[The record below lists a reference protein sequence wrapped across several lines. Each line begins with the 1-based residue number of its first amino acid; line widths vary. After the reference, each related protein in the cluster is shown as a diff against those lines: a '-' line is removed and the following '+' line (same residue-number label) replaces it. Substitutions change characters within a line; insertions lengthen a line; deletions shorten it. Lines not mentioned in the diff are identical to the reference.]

1 MKRKILS
8 ENQMH
13 LIAKAT
19 RFDNFSAQGETI
31 KSFATV
37 IARKPVEHPSGKQ
50 PRREVLD
57 IDRFWMLER
66 QSHT

>member
-1 MKRKILS
+1 MKRKILL

-31 KSFATV
+31 KSFATAHGMHSFNAKV
-37 IARKPVEHPSGKQ
+37 KK
-50 PRREVLD
+50 
-57 IDRFWMLER
+57 
-66 QSHT
+66 T

>member
-1 MKRKILS
+1 MILVASSRIMKRKILS

-37 IARKPVEHPSGKQ
+37 IARKPVEQ
-50 PRREVLD
+50 PIR
-57 IDRFWMLER
+57 
-66 QSHT
+66 

>member
-1 MKRKILS
+1 VILVASSRIMKRKILL

-31 KSFATV
+31 KSFATAHGMHSFNAKV
-37 IARKPVEHPSGKQ
+37 KK
-50 PRREVLD
+50 
-57 IDRFWMLER
+57 
-66 QSHT
+66 T